1 MPVRCAFSSSPSF
14 NSKEHG
20 RASVATAMN
29 TALGTWD
36 MPVANK
42 APLKEGV
49 NYGSGTANPNPAS
62 NSAGCLEYKATLRKK
77 NVFGWIIM

>member
-1 MPVRCAFSSSPSF
+1 
-14 NSKEHG
+14 
-20 RASVATAMN
+20 MN